1 MPILL
6 QDIPKMNKI
15 SMITNEINPIKPD
28 NLKKIPVCV
37 KASNGRIFKVTDEL
51 EFYYWKILYGYF

>member
-1 MPILL
+1 
-6 QDIPKMNKI
+6 MNKI